1 MSNAKAENQGST
13 PNGMDGRMLS
23 RARRQAMSH
32 GGKSGAGQVAA
43 KSQPARTKPGAEA
56 RAAMSA
62 LSPVI
67 PAYTAPV
74 DNSPVASN
82 SEKTDTCGCKNT
94 PEQQTLE
101 VICALVDAEPGA
113 LGSSAS
119 SVRQLCQNRRQA
131 LSSQGKLAI
140 KPNGKNGSARRNSGG
155 SRMMSSVMNGLSGR
169 AAAQAR
175 REELCAN
182 GRGDSPV
189 CRPSGRVRSATTA
202 TPAKVEEGNTLRG
215 NLITGTQ
222 VERNN
227 KITGIE
233 AGSCRAITGTEY
245 IGTEQ
250 YETLCAATPP
260 AAPAKVGVGSTSRS
274 QRVSGTQ
281 VGRST
286 QVTGD
291 EYGACKN
298 VTGNEYLNA
307 EQFESLCASKPTPSP
322 AKVGMFASRAGH
334 PVSGTE
340 VGRSTKVTGDEPGAC
355 LKLTGSQYYQPDQ
368 SGAVCQGSGVPHK
381 VSVMSTIRGR
391 QVTGVNVAS
400 SAAVT
405 GSEYGAC
412 AGVTGT
418 EYTGL
423 QQYQGCN
430 RAPVLTPEKVT
441 VLGTWRGQA
450 VSGTNV
456 EYNAKVTGDE
466 YGGCQPISGT
476 EYIGPGQYTALCA
489 PTALTA
495 TRERVSTPRG
505 AAGASMT
512 GVRQGVEKKVT
523 MGSTRGGVGSGAGQ
537 RLSGTPYSDDAR
549 PALSG
554 AVGMS
559 QHPLTRGPA
568 DAQGGA
574 SVAGG
579 RMPGATNQ
587 PSRGNVSG
595 VVAPVQR
602 NFSVM
607 SPARTAQDSQLSRIT
622 GTAYGAQGRITGPVN
637 LAAGLVSGTP
647 EFRYRDDQDTG
658 YAAALPVAQAPA
670 QAPAVVSSNRV
681 TGEGREGGFS
691 ITGAAWKRG
700 TTTTGTEG
708 TSATRRNPTQR
719 GDQRSMAMQQ
729 ITAMKEREHLQVP
742 PSKVTGSSGNTA
754 TGSTITYSGGARG

>member
-1 MSNAKAENQGST
+1 VN
-13 PNGMDGRMLS
+13 
-23 RARRQAMSH
+23 
-32 GGKSGAGQVAA
+32 
-43 KSQPARTKPGAEA
+43 
-56 RAAMSA
+56 
-62 LSPVI
+62 
-67 PAYTAPV
+67 
-74 DNSPVASN
+74 NSPVSSNTDAQGRASVAGGRTPEAT
-82 SEKTDTCGCKNT
+82 EKTDTCGCKST
-94 PEQQTLE
+94 PAQQTLE
-101 VICALVDAEPGA
+101 AICALVDAEPSA

-119 SVRQLCQNRRQA
+119 SVRQLCQSRRQA

-175 REELCAN
+175 REELCVN

-189 CRPSGRVRSATTA
+189 CRPSGRVRSTGAA
-202 TPAKVEEGNTLRG
+202 TPAKVEEGSTLRG
-215 NLITGTQ
+215 NPITGTQ

-298 VTGNEYLNA
+298 VTGSEYLNA
-307 EQFESLCASKPTPSP
+307 EQFESLCASKPAPSP
-322 AKVGMFASRAGH
+322 AKVGMFATRAGR

-418 EYTGL
+418 EYNGL

-456 EYNAKVTGDE
+456 EHNAKVTGDE

-476 EYIGPGQYTALCA
+476 EYIGPGQYTELCA
-489 PTALTA
+489 PNALTA

-523 MGSTRGGVGSGAGQ
+523 MGSTRGGVGPSAVQ

-568 DAQGGA
+568 D
-574 SVAGG
+574 
-579 RMPGATNQ
+579 Q

-647 EFRYRDDQDTG
+647 EFRYRDDQDAG
-658 YAAALPVAQAPA
+658 YAAAAVPVA

-700 TTTTGTEG
+700 ETTTGTEG
-708 TSATRRNPTQR
+708 TSARRRNPTLR

>member
-1 MSNAKAENQGST
+1 M
-13 PNGMDGRMLS
+13 
-23 RARRQAMSH
+23 
-32 GGKSGAGQVAA
+32 
-43 KSQPARTKPGAEA
+43 PGA
-56 RAAMSA
+56 
-62 LSPVI
+62 
-67 PAYTAPV
+67 T
-74 DNSPVASN
+74 
-82 SEKTDTCGCKNT
+82 EKTDACGCKNT
-94 PEQQTLE
+94 PAQQTLE
-101 VICALVDAEPGA
+101 AICALVDAEPSA
-113 LGSSAS
+113 VGSSAS
-119 SVRQLCQNRRQA
+119 SVRQLCQSRRQA

-140 KPNGKNGSARRNSGG
+140 KPSGKNGSARRSSAG
-155 SRMMSSVMNGLSGR
+155 SSTMGSVMNGLSGR

-182 GRGDSPV
+182 GRGNSPM
-189 CRPSGRVRSATTA
+189 CRPSGRVRSTTA
-202 TPAKVEEGNTLRG
+202 AMPVKVEEGNTLRG

-250 YETLCAATPP
+250 YETLCATTPSP
-260 AAPAKVGVGSTSRS
+260 APAKVGVGSTSRN

-286 QVTGD
+286 QVTGN
-291 EYGACKN
+291 EHGAYKN
-298 VTGNEYLNA
+298 VTGNEYLNT
-307 EQFESLCASKPTPSP
+307 EQFESPSASKPAPSP
-322 AKVGMFASRAGH
+322 AKVGMFATRAGH
-334 PVSGTE
+334 SVSGTE
-340 VGRSTKVTGDEPGAC
+340 VGRSLKVTGDEPGAC

-400 SAAVT
+400 SASVT

-441 VLGTWRGQA
+441 VLGTWRGQT

-456 EYNAKVTGDE
+456 EHNAKVTGDE

-476 EYIGPGQYTALCA
+476 EYIGPGQYTAVC
-489 PTALTA
+489 PPNALTA
-495 TRERVSTPRG
+495 TRERISTPRG

-512 GVRQGVEKKVT
+512 GVRQGDENKVT
-523 MGSTRGGVGSGAGQ
+523 GSARGGAGSSAGQ
-537 RLSGTPYSDDAR
+537 RLSGTPYSNDAR

-568 DAQGGA
+568 D
-574 SVAGG
+574 
-579 RMPGATNQ
+579 Q
-587 PSRGNVSG
+587 PNRGNVSS

-602 NFSVM
+602 NFSVI

-647 EFRYRDDQDTG
+647 EFRYRDDQDAG
-658 YAAALPVAQAPA
+658 YATASPIAQAPA
-670 QAPAVVSSNRV
+670 QTPAVVSSNRV

-691 ITGAAWKRG
+691 ITGAAWQRG
-700 TTTTGTEG
+700 GTTTGTEG
-708 TSATRRNPTQR
+708 TSATRRNPTLR

-729 ITAMKEREHLQVP
+729 ITAMKEREHPQVP
-742 PSKVTGSSGNTA
+742 ASKVTGSSGNTA

>member
-1 MSNAKAENQGST
+1 MSNAMAENQGSVPSGT
-13 PNGMDGRMLS
+13 AGRMLS
-23 RARRQAMSH
+23 RARRQALSH
-32 GGKSGAGQVAA
+32 GGKSGTGQVAA
-43 KSQPARTKPGAEA
+43 KPQPARVKPGSDA
-56 RAAMSA
+56 RSTASA
-62 LSPVI
+62 
-67 PAYTAPV
+67 TAPV
-74 DNSPVASN
+74 YSAPANNSPPPSNGDAQGKASVAGSRM
-82 SEKTDTCGCKNT
+82 SEATEKTDTCGCKNT
-94 PEQQTLE
+94 PAQQTLE
-101 VICALVDAEPGA
+101 AICALVDAEPSA
-113 LGSSAS
+113 VGSSAS
-119 SVRQLCQNRRQA
+119 SVRQLCQSRRQA

-155 SRMMSSVMNGLSGR
+155 SRMVNSVMNGLSGR

-175 REELCAN
+175 REELCVN

-189 CRPSGRVRSATTA
+189 CRPSGRVRSTA
-202 TPAKVEEGNTLRG
+202 AVTPVKVEEGNTLRG

-250 YETLCAATPP
+250 YETLCATTPS

-307 EQFESLCASKPTPSP
+307 EQFESLCASKPAPSP
-322 AKVGMFASRAGH
+322 AKVGMFATRAGH
-334 PVSGTE
+334 SVSGTE
-340 VGRSTKVTGDEPGAC
+340 VGRSLKVTGDEPGAC

-400 SAAVT
+400 SASVT

-456 EYNAKVTGDE
+456 EHNSKVTGDE

-476 EYIGPGQYTALCA
+476 EYIGPGQYTAVCA
-489 PTALTA
+489 PNALTA
-495 TRERVSTPRG
+495 TRERISTPRG

-512 GVRQGVEKKVT
+512 GVRQGIENKVT
-523 MGSTRGGVGSGAGQ
+523 SSARGASGLSAGQ

-568 DAQGGA
+568 DQ
-574 SVAGG
+574 
-579 RMPGATNQ
+579 TNRVNM
-587 PSRGNVSG
+587 SS

-607 SPARTAQDSQLSRIT
+607 SPARTAQESQLSRIT

-647 EFRYRDDQDTG
+647 EFRYRDDQDAG
-658 YAAALPVAQAPA
+658 YVAAPPVAQT
-670 QAPAVVSSNRV
+670 PAVVSSNRV

-700 TTTTGTEG
+700 GTTTGTEG
-708 TSATRRNPTQR
+708 TSATRRNPTLR

>member
-32 GGKSGAGQVAA
+32 GGKSGVGQVAP
-43 KSQPARTKPGAEA
+43 KPQPARVKPRPEA
-56 RAAMSA
+56 PAA
-62 LSPVI
+62 
-67 PAYTAPV
+67 T
-74 DNSPVASN
+74 PVASPVTPA
-82 SEKTDTCGCKNT
+82 STAPQATEKTDTCGCKST
-94 PEQQTLE
+94 PAQQTLE
-101 VICALVDAEPGA
+101 AICALVDAEPSA

-119 SVRQLCQNRRQA
+119 SVRQLCQSRRQA
-131 LSSQGKLAI
+131 LSSQGKLAV
-140 KPNGKNGSARRNSGG
+140 KPNGRNGSARRNSGG
-155 SRMMSSVMNGLSGR
+155 SRMMTSVMNGLSGR

-175 REELCAN
+175 REELCLN
-182 GRGDSPV
+182 GRGDSPA
-189 CRPSGRVRSATTA
+189 CRPSGRVRSTGTT
-202 TPAKVEEGNTLRG
+202 PVKVEEGNTLRG

-245 IGTEQ
+245 IGAEQ
-250 YETLCAATPP
+250 YETLCATTPP
-260 AAPAKVGVGSTSRS
+260 AAPAKVGVGSTSRN

-307 EQFESLCASKPTPSP
+307 EQFESLCASKPAPSP
-322 AKVGMFASRAGH
+322 AKVGMFATRAGR

-381 VSVMSTIRGR
+381 VSVMSTVRGR

-412 AGVTGT
+412 ADVTGT
-418 EYTGL
+418 EYNGL

-456 EYNAKVTGDE
+456 EHNAKVTGDE

-489 PTALTA
+489 PNALTA

-512 GVRQGVEKKVT
+512 GVRQGVENRVT
-523 MGSTRGGVGSGAGQ
+523 GSARGGIGSSGQ

-568 DAQGGA
+568 DQSSQG
-574 SVAGG
+574 SV
-579 RMPGATNQ
+579 
-587 PSRGNVSG
+587 SNVM
-595 VVAPVQR
+595 APVQR

-607 SPARTAQDSQLSRIT
+607 SPARTAQNGQFSRIT

-637 LAAGLVSGTP
+637 LAAGLVSGTA

-658 YAAALPVAQAPA
+658 FANALPAAPA
-670 QAPAVVSSNRV
+670 QPTAPAAVSSTRV

-691 ITGAAWKRG
+691 ITGAAWQRG
-700 TTTTGTEG
+700 GSITGTEG
-708 TSATRRNPTQR
+708 TSARRRNPTLR
-719 GDQRSMAMQQ
+719 GDPRSMAAQQ
-729 ITAMKEREHLQVP
+729 TTAMKEREHPQVP